1 MAHRLADLAE
11 LVGGRVEGDPERE
24 VEAVRPL
31 DTAGP
36 RDLSFLN
43 HPRYRAQALAS
54 AAGALLV
61 GRDFPPE
68 LASRAAHVSQASL
81 LVVGDPSYALAR
93 LLARI
98 APETLPEAGVHPTA
112 VLAPGC
118 AVDPTA
124 HVGPY
129 AVIGAGS
136 RIGAGAAVHAH
147 AVVGRGCTVADGAV
161 LHPHTVLYDN
171 TEVGPGSVVH
181 AGAVLGSD
189 GFGYATHQGVHHKV
203 PQIGRVVVEG
213 GVEIGAN
220 STVDRATLGETRIGE
235 GTKIDNLVQVGH
247 NVRVGKHCI
256 LCGQAGIAGSAR
268 LADYVVLAGQ
278 AGVAGHIDLGEG
290 AQVAAKSA
298 ALGPVPPRTQVAG
311 IPAVEMRR
319 WKRQI
324 VLLSRLEEMSRRLRA
339 LEKKL
344 EEEGSRE
351 RAEPVR
357 NDRADLGHRMDH
369 VGAAAPLSAAAGRPR
384 AGDGAEEADRGDQER
399 HDQ

>member
-1 MAHRLADLAE
+1 VAHRLADLAE

-68 LASRAAHVSQASL
+68 LASHASQTTL
-81 LVVGDPSYALAR
+81 LVVDDPSFALAR
-93 LLARI
+93 LLARL
-98 APETLPEAGVHPTA
+98 APAAPPEAGVHPTA
-112 VLAPGC
+112 VLAPGS

-136 RIGAGAAVHAH
+136 RIGAGAAVHAL

-161 LHPHTVLYDN
+161 LHPHAVLYDN

-203 PQIGRVVVEG
+203 PQIGRVVVEAD
-213 GVEIGAN
+213 VEIGAN
-220 STVDRATLGETRIGE
+220 STIDRATLGETRIGA

-247 NVRVGKHCI
+247 NVRVGRHCI

-278 AGVAGHIDLGEG
+278 AGVAGHIDLGQG

-298 ALGPVPPRTQVAG
+298 ALGPVEAGAQVAG

-319 WKRQI
+319 WKRQT
-324 VLLSRLEEMSRRLRA
+324 VLVARLEEMSRRLRA

-344 EEEGSRE
+344 GTEEEG
-351 RAEPVR
+351 
-357 NDRADLGHRMDH
+357 L
-369 VGAAAPLSAAAGRPR
+369 
-384 AGDGAEEADRGDQER
+384 
-399 HDQ
+399 